1 MSHSTPGFAEELPV
15 GVCRLSDRLV
25 VRDVNSAF
33 LRLFGLSRTDCLDRA
48 FADLVPP
55 AVAVEVE
62 TILKTAQVERTPG
75 KGICEIPGPA
85 TDRKIAA
92 FFAGSSGK
100 DELVVVVTDVTAEH
114 AEMASLR
121 DGLRSFH
128 EFLDQSPF
136 IAWIRDAKERYV
148 YINDTYRQHYGLQ
161 PRDRLG
167 RTPFDVWPSET
178 AWQFHRNDMRVL
190 AAGVSR
196 SVVEHAPDPDGTMRT
211 WFNVKFPISSETAG
225 TMIGGVGLDIT
236 SHEQTHEKMFAERLR
251 TEREKVEEES
261 RLIHIQQLQS
271 LSLLVSGT
279 AHDINNMLAAIQV
292 YSGVLKHHHATDPEV
307 AECVDRIGEAT
318 DAALRLSRRIL
329 SMYRRSGPP
338 TRESLDLSDL
348 VTDLRP
354 TLEAVI
360 RGPHQLQF
368 DLASDL
374 PAISGDTVQLRQVV
388 MNLVVNAGEAL
399 ADSPGEVC
407 LSTRVLPAENGQP
420 ERVECRVTDTG
431 PGIPPEIMPRIFE
444 PFFTTKQEGTG
455 LGLAAVQ
462 AILTTHEARIDFE
475 SELGHGTTV
484 RLTFPIAR
492 A

>member
-1 MSHSTPGFAEELPV
+1 M
-15 GVCRLSDRLV
+15 
-25 VRDVNSAF
+25 
-33 LRLFGLSRTDCLDRA
+33 FGLSRADCLDRS
-48 FADLVPP
+48 FPDLFPP
-55 AVAVEVE
+55 AVAVKVAS
-62 TILKTAQVERTPG
+62 ILKTAQIERSPG
-75 KGICEIPGPA
+75 KGVCEIPGTP
-85 TDRKIAA
+85 TDQKIAA
-92 FFAGSSGK
+92 FYAGSSGK
-100 DELVVVVTDVTAEH
+100 DELVVVVTDVTAEQ
-114 AEMASLR
+114 AEMTSLR
-121 DGLRSFH
+121 DSLSRFH

-211 WFNVKFPISSETAG
+211 WFNVKFPITSEAAG

-236 SHEQTHEKMFAERLR
+236 SHEQTHEKLFAERLR
-251 TEREKVEEES
+251 TEREKVEEET

-292 YSGVLKHHHATDPEV
+292 YSGLLKHHHAADPEV
-307 AECVDRIGEAT
+307 NECVERIGEAT

-329 SMYRRSGPP
+329 SLYRRSGLP
-338 TRESLDLSDL
+338 TREALNLSEL

-354 TLEAVI
+354 MLEAVL
-360 RGPHQLQF
+360 RGPHRLQF

-374 PAISGDTVQLRQVV
+374 PSISGDPVQLRQVI

-399 ADSPGEVC
+399 ASSPGEVFIT
-407 LSTRVLPAENGQP
+407 TRVLPEENTLP
-420 ERVECRVTDTG
+420 ERVECRVSDTG
-431 PGIPPEIMPRIFE
+431 PGIPEAIMPRIFE
-444 PFFTTKQEGTG
+444 PFSTTKQEGAG

-462 AILTTHEARIDFE
+462 TILSSHDARIDFE
-475 SELGHGTTV
+475 SEPGQGTTV
-484 RLTFPIAR
+484 RLTFPISRVADR
-492 A
+492 